1 MAKNLIEMAVLCDTV
16 NLPVIQ
22 FPGRRLPGILIQG
35 DSLKSMA
42 ELADEIG
49 ERLRLGDFEEAKA
62 IAEELSGQLGSRVK
76 LYEEAL
82 NANSLATPYPKTR

>member
-16 NLPVIQ
+16 NSPVIQ
-22 FPGRRLPGILIQG
+22 FPGRRFPGILIQG

-49 ERLRLGDFEEAKA
+49 ERLRLGDLK
-62 IAEELSGQLGSRVK
+62 K
-76 LYEEAL
+76 LRRL
-82 NANSLATPYPKTR
+82 LKS